1 MGPNGSRP
9 TCSAIPLST
18 FISSQKLHMVAPKSI
33 INTMLSLIRDPQFM
47 VISLVPWNENKQ
59 KTRDNLDEV
68 TYLVQTFGG
77 GVSVVITQN
86 AARADSFSYIGKGKA
101 HELANIIVEKE
112 IDVVVINDNLKS
124 SQLYTL
130 KRIFEKLRP
139 DILVWDRTDLI
150 LQIFEKNASTAEAK
164 LQIKLA
170 NTRHKGPELYGVGL
184 TMSQQGGG
192 IGTRG
197 AGETYSEIMRRHWRG
212 EIKNIERQLE
222 KLTTSR
228 HRQMENRNKTNISTI
243 SIIGYTNS
251 GKTTLFNL
259 MSKKHNLT
267 KDAVFATLDS
277 SVGEFYLPKV
287 GRKVFITDTI
297 GFIQNLP
304 AETMNTFKST
314 LMETLNADLLLH
326 VIDIS
331 DHLMLDKIAVVE
343 KVLSSLGIGTKK
355 QLYVFNKIDRPN
367 IVNKN
372 ELVQRFTPFNPQ
384 FISAKSG
391 ENYPQLVD
399 TIQKELF

>member
-1 MGPNGSRP
+1 
-9 TCSAIPLST
+9 
-18 FISSQKLHMVAPKSI
+18 
-33 INTMLSLIRDPQFM
+33 ML
-47 VISLVPWNENKQ
+47 ISLVSHDENRQ
-59 KTRDNLDEV
+59 KTQDNLDEA
-68 TYLVQTFGG
+68 TSLVHTFGG
-77 GVSVVITQN
+77 SVSLVITQN
-86 AARADSFSYIGKGKA
+86 AARADSFTYIGRGKA
-101 HELANIIVEKE
+101 HELANVIVEKE
-112 IDVVVINDNLKS
+112 IDVAVINDNLKS

-130 KRIFEKLRP
+130 KRIFEELRP
-139 DILVWDRTDLI
+139 EIEVWDRTDLI

-170 NTRHKGPELYGVGL
+170 DTRHKGPELYGMGF

-197 AGETYSEIMRRHWRG
+197 AGETNSEIMRRHWRS
-212 EIKNIERQLE
+212 EIKNIEKQLE

-228 HRQMENRNKTNISTI
+228 HRQMENRNQSSIPTI

-251 GKTTLFNL
+251 GKSTLFNL

-267 KDAVFATLDS
+267 KDSLFATLDS
-277 SVGEFYLPKV
+277 SVGKFYLPKV
-287 GRKVFITDTI
+287 GRAVYITDTI

-304 AETMNTFKST
+304 AETINAFKST

-331 DHLMLDKIAVVE
+331 DHFMLDKITVVE
-343 KVLSSLGIGTKK
+343 EVLSSLGIDTKK

-367 IVNKN
+367 IVNKS
-372 ELVQRFTPFNPQ
+372 ELTQRFALFNPQ

-391 ENYPQLVD
+391 EGHPQLVD
-399 TIQKELF
+399 AIQKELF

>member
-1 MGPNGSRP
+1 
-9 TCSAIPLST
+9 
-18 FISSQKLHMVAPKSI
+18 
-33 INTMLSLIRDPQFM
+33 
-47 VISLVPWNENKQ
+47 
-59 KTRDNLDEV
+59 
-68 TYLVQTFGG
+68 
-77 GVSVVITQN
+77 
-86 AARADSFSYIGKGKA
+86 
-101 HELANIIVEKE
+101 
-112 IDVVVINDNLKS
+112 
-124 SQLYTL
+124 
-130 KRIFEKLRP
+130 
-139 DILVWDRTDLI
+139 

-197 AGETYSEIMRRHWRG
+197 AGETYSEIMRRHWRS

-304 AETMNTFKST
+304 AETINTFKST

-343 KVLSSLGIGTKK
+343 EVLSSLGIDTKK
-355 QLYVFNKIDRPN
+355 QLYVFNKIDRQN

-372 ELVQRFTPFNPQ
+372 ELAQRFAPFNPQ
-384 FISAKSG
+384 FISAKNE

-399 TIQKELF
+399 AIQKELF

>member
-1 MGPNGSRP
+1 
-9 TCSAIPLST
+9 
-18 FISSQKLHMVAPKSI
+18 MV
-33 INTMLSLIRDPQFM
+33 
-47 VISLVPWNENKQ
+47 VSLVPWNENKQ
-59 KTRDNLDEV
+59 KTQDNLDEV
-68 TYLVQTFGG
+68 TFLVQTFGG
-77 GVSVVITQN
+77 SVSVVITQN
-86 AARADSFSYIGKGKA
+86 AARADSSSYIGKGKA
-101 HELANIIVEKE
+101 HELANIIAEKE
-112 IDVVVINDNLKS
+112 IDIAVINDNLKS

-130 KRIFEKLRP
+130 KRIFEKLQP

-170 NTRHKGPELYGVGL
+170 NTRHKGPELYGMGL
-184 TMSQQGGG
+184 TMSQQEGG

-197 AGETYSEIMRRHWRG
+197 AGETNSEIMRRHWRS
-212 EIKNIERQLE
+212 EIKNIEKQLE

-228 HRQMENRNKTNISTI
+228 HRQMKNRNQTNIPTI

-259 MSKKHNLT
+259 MSKKNNLT
-267 KDAVFATLDS
+267 KDVLFATLDS

-304 AETMNTFKST
+304 AETINAFKST

-343 KVLSSLGIGTKK
+343 EVLSSLGIDTKK

-367 IVNKN
+367 IVNKS
-372 ELVQRFTPFNPQ
+372 ELAQRFAPFNPQ

-391 ENYPQLVD
+391 EDYPQLVD
-399 TIQKELF
+399 AIQKELF